1 MLPDFSRF
9 DLVKRLGAGYCGEV
23 YLCRDKQDQKLYAV
37 KILKADEEWRQTTMW
52 KEMQAQELFNSPF
65 CIGLHA
71 SFRTNTMMCNVYELK
86 AGKAL
91 DWDWPHNK
99 KRKDDF
105 QLKVFCGAMALGI
118 KHMHEKGVVH
128 LDGHPAN
135 MMTDEKG
142 YPVWI
147 DFGCSQ
153 TGITKPNSG
162 CNTHVVGWPG
172 G

>member
-1 MLPDFSRF
+1 
-9 DLVKRLGAGYCGEV
+9 
-23 YLCRDKQDQKLYAV
+23 
-37 KILKADEEWRQTTMW
+37 
-52 KEMQAQELFNSPF
+52 
-65 CIGLHA
+65 
-71 SFRTNTMMCNVYELK
+71 MMCNVYELK

-105 QLKVFCGAMALGI
+105 DLKVFIGAMALGI
-118 KHMHEKGVVH
+118 KHMHEKNVVH

-153 TGITKPNSG
+153 TGITKPNEG

-172 G
+172 GQVPEIKAFHRGKGIGKDENGKDHPKGFGQMTDWYILG